1 MYRLMKS
8 EKFILNHLL
17 SGSLPL
23 YRQIQINQFHQFR
36 NAVDACNDANRGG
49 ESRFYI
55 LNNYGKELYEDSWI
69 D

>member
-8 EKFILNHLL
+8 EKFTLNHMLT
-17 SGSLPL
+17 GSHSL
-23 YRQIQINQFHQFR
+23 YRQIQIKEFHHLSK
-36 NAVDACNDANRGG
+36 AVDECNVANNGE

-55 LNNYGKELYEDSWI
+55 LNDSGKEFYDNSWI

>member
-8 EKFILNHLL
+8 EKFTINHIL
-17 SGSLPL
+17 SGSSSL
-23 YRQIQINQFHQFR
+23 YRQIQINQFFHFSK
-36 NAVDACNDANRGG
+36 AVDACKVANRGG

-55 LNNYGKELYEDSWI
+55 LNDYGKELYEDSWI

>member
-8 EKFILNHLL
+8 EKFTLNYLL
-17 SGSLPL
+17 SGSSSL
-23 YRQIQINQFHQFR
+23 YRQIPVNQFLQFSK
-36 NAVDACNDANRGG
+36 AVDACNVANRSG

-55 LNNYGKELYEDSWI
+55 LNDYGKELYEDSWI